1 MQVVITAATRGEWEQ
16 AATFF
21 SSQAKE
27 EYSIGFHEAGVGVLS
42 TTFSLM
48 QLIQLAKPD
57 CIIQAGI
64 AGSFEGGLALGEV
77 VVVEED
83 CLGDLG
89 VMETNGWKTM
99 ADLGFAN
106 DSELKLIN
114 PYTDRLNLLQLPKV
128 HAVTVNQITTSVQQ
142 AQLYRDKFYAQI
154 ETMEGAALHYVC
166 KQLSIPFIQI
176 RAISNMVGE
185 RDKSKW
191 LLAESIRNL
200 NETLQKYVPLLLQ
213 KKN

>member
-1 MQVVITAATRGEWEQ
+1 MQIVISAATRGEWEQ

-21 SSQAKE
+21 SNQLQE
-27 EYSIGFHEAGVGVLS
+27 GYSIGFHEAGVGVLS
-42 TTFSLM
+42 TTYSLT
-48 QLIQLAKPD
+48 QIIQLEKPD
-57 CIIQAGI
+57 YIIQAGI
-64 AGSFEGGLALGEV
+64 AGAFEGVPSLGEV
-77 VVVEED
+77 VIVED
-83 CLGDLG
+83 DRLGDLG
-89 VMETNGWKTM
+89 VMESTGWKTT

-106 DSELKLIN
+106 DADLKLVN
-114 PYTDRLNLLQLPKV
+114 PYTDRLNFLQLPKV
-128 HAVTVNQITTSVQQ
+128 HAVTVNQITTSEQQ
-142 AQLYRDKFYAQI
+142 ARMYTNKFSAQI

-176 RAISNMVGE
+176 RAISNKVGE

-213 KKN
+213 MKN

>member
-1 MQVVITAATRGEWEQ
+1 MQVVISAATRGEWEQ

-27 EYSIGFHEAGVGVLS
+27 ASSISFHEAGVGVLS
-42 TTFSLM
+42 TTCSLM
-48 QLIQLAKPD
+48 QIIQLEKPD
-57 CIIQAGI
+57 YIIQVGI
-64 AGSFEGGLALGEV
+64 AGAFEDGPSLGEV
-77 VVVEED
+77 VIVED
-83 CLGDLG
+83 DRLGDLG
-89 VMETNGWKTM
+89 VMETNGWKTT

-106 DSELKLIN
+106 DVDLKLVN
-114 PYTDRLNLLQLPKV
+114 PYTDRLNFLQLPKV
-128 HAVTVNQITTSVQQ
+128 HAVTVNQITTSEQQ
-142 AQLYRDKFYAQI
+142 AQLYRNKFSAQI

-176 RAISNMVGE
+176 RAISNKVGE

-191 LLAESIRNL
+191 LIAESIRNL

-213 KKN
+213 MKN

>member
-1 MQVVITAATRGEWEQ
+1 MQVVISAATRGEWEQ

-21 SSQAKE
+21 LGQSNE
-27 EYSIGFHEAGVGVLS
+27 GHSIDFHEAGVGVLS
-42 TTFSLM
+42 NTFSLM
-48 QLIQLAKPD
+48 QLIKSNKPD
-57 CIIQAGI
+57 CIIQVGI
-64 AGSFEGGLALGEV
+64 AGTFEGGLALGEV
-77 VVVEED
+77 VVVEAD

-89 VMETNGWKTM
+89 VMESNGWKTT
-99 ADLGFAN
+99 ADLGFGN
-106 DSELKLIN
+106 HTELKLIN
-114 PYTDRLNLLQLPKV
+114 PYTDQLNLLQLPKV
-128 HAVTVNQITTSVQQ
+128 HAVTVNQITTSEQQ
-142 AQLYRDKFYAQI
+142 AQLYRDKFSAKV

-191 LLAESIRNL
+191 LLTESIRNL
-200 NETLQKYVPLLLQ
+200 NENLQKYVPLLLQ